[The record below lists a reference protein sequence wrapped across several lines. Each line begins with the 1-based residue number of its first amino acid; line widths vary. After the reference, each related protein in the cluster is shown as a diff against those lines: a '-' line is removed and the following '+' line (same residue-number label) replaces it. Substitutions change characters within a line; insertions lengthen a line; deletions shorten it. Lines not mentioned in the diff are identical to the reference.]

1 MKKQLP
7 TDAIANELSGAS
19 VFFGRPSALPTAELP
34 PTTIAAEPQL
44 ATKQPSGNENRY
56 ENTETPQ
63 SQTESNNVKSS
74 LKQSDETI
82 PSNHAT
88 MPPRNQA
95 MPVAHHQ
102 ESLQP
107 VPHAPMLPV
116 PLESIRK
123 IVRQFGKEA
132 ATYRLTEEE
141 KQHLADIVYTYKRR
155 GYRTS
160 DNELARIAINWLILE
175 YQEQGEQSVL
185 ARVLEALHR

>member
-19 VFFGRPSALPTAELP
+19 VFFGKPSTSPSAELP

-44 ATKQPSGNENRY
+44 ATNQQSGIRNEY

-63 SQTESNNVKSS
+63 PQTESNNVKSS
-74 LKQSDETI
+74 RKQTDETI

-107 VPHAPMLPV
+107 APHAPMLPIS
-116 PLESIRK
+116 LESIRK

-160 DNELARIAINWLILE
+160 DNELARVAINWLILD
-175 YQEQGEQSVL
+175 YQDQGEQSVL